1 MVGKI
6 LRVSNKQ
13 KSAVAVVAMVL
24 IIQPRLPGPA
34 GVIQAISY
42 ACLAKIKHQHQ
53 AANPSLHSYV

>member
-24 IIQPRLPGPA
+24 IIQPRLPGPL
-34 GVIQAISY
+34 GSFR
-42 ACLAKIKHQHQ
+42 
-53 AANPSLHSYV
+53 P